1 MGWIVFA
8 LWLLLTPIW
17 ITYSLTAGSSSKT
30 AFLPPALV
38 IVALAFRWLWKH
50 FVVLVAGEAEPRPG
64 GTIQE
69 ATANWRREADL
80 VFRPK
85 RTFHPVWGLALPSSN
100 TTRMSLIA
108 AAAGACVGAAV
119 ALNWTTHEPA
129 VARNEPAFNVASSRP
144 TDGTD
149 APIKVRTE
157 AVKSPAVSASPGI
170 QSNSLATSSDSNPP
184 LQRAEIQPPATNSQ
198 SSNAQSSSDQPG
210 CDVSL
215 CERHYRS
222 FRASDCTYQPYD
234 GPRQYCAR

>member
-17 ITYSLTAGSSSKT
+17 ITYWLAPGSSSKT
-30 AFLPPALV
+30 AFIPPALV
-38 IVALAFRWLWKH
+38 LIALAFRWLWKH
-50 FVVLVAGEAEPRPG
+50 FVVLVAGEAEPQPG

-69 ATANWRREADL
+69 AAANWRREADL

-85 RTFHPVWGLALPSSN
+85 RTLHPVWGLALPSSS

-119 ALNWTTHEPA
+119 ALDWTTHERA
-129 VARNEPAFNVASSRP
+129 VATNEPAFNTAASRP
-144 TDGTD
+144 TDRSD
-149 APIKVRTE
+149 APIRVRTE
-157 AVKSPAVSASPGI
+157 AVKSPPVSATPEI
-170 QSNSLATSSDSNPP
+170 QSNSLATSSAGNPP
-184 LQRAEIQPPATNSQ
+184 LRRAEVQPPSTNSQ

-215 CERHYRS
+215 CERYYRS
-222 FRASDCTYQPYD
+222 FRASDCTYQPYG

>member
-17 ITYSLTAGSSSKT
+17 VTYWVTAGSSSKIT
-30 AFLPPALV
+30 FVPPALV
-38 IVALAFRWLWKH
+38 LIALAFRWLWKR
-50 FVVLVAGEAEPRPG
+50 FVALVAGEAEPSPG

-69 ATANWRREADL
+69 AATNWRREADL

-85 RTFHPVWGLALPSSN
+85 RTFHPVWGLALPSSI

-108 AAAGACVGAAV
+108 AAAGACVGAGV
-119 ALNWTTHEPA
+119 ALHWTTSEPA
-129 VARNEPAFNVASSRP
+129 VATNEPTFNEAASRP
-144 TDGTD
+144 TDRSD
-149 APIKVRTE
+149 VPIRVRTE
-157 AVKSPAVSASPGI
+157 VVKSPSVSASPGT
-170 QSNSLATSSDSNPP
+170 QSNSLATSSESNPP
-184 LQRAEIQPPATNSQ
+184 LQRAEVQSPSTNSQ

-215 CERHYRS
+215 CERYYRS
-222 FRASDCTYQPYD
+222 FRASDCTYQPYE

>member
-17 ITYSLTAGSSSKT
+17 ITYWLAPGSSNT
-30 AFLPPALV
+30 AFIPPAVVL
-38 IVALAFRWLWKH
+38 IALAFRWLWKH
-50 FVVLVAGEAEPRPG
+50 FVVLVAGEAEPSPG

-69 ATANWRREADL
+69 AAANWRREADL

-85 RTFHPVWGLALPSSN
+85 RTFHPVWGLALPSSS

-119 ALNWTTHEPA
+119 ALDWTTHEPA
-129 VARNEPAFNVASSRP
+129 VAKNEPAFNEAASRP
-144 TDGTD
+144 TDRSD
-149 APIKVRTE
+149 APIRVRTE
-157 AVKSPAVSASPGI
+157 AVKPPSVFASPETQG
-170 QSNSLATSSDSNPP
+170 NSLAASSAGNPP
-184 LQRAEIQPPATNSQ
+184 LQRAELQPPSTNSQ

-215 CERHYRS
+215 CERYYRS
-222 FRASDCTYQPYD
+222 FRASDCTYQPY
-234 GPRQYCAR
+234 GGRRQYCAR

>member
-17 ITYSLTAGSSSKT
+17 ITYWLTAGSSSKI
-30 AFLPPALV
+30 AFGPPALV
-38 IVALAFRWLWKH
+38 LIALAFRWLWKH
-50 FVVLVAGEAEPRPG
+50 FVVLVAGEAEPPPG

-69 ATANWRREADL
+69 AAANWRREADL

-85 RTFHPVWGLALPSSN
+85 RTFHPVWGLALPSSS

-108 AAAGACVGAAV
+108 AAAGACVGAGV
-119 ALNWTTHEPA
+119 ALNWTTSEPA
-129 VARNEPAFNVASSRP
+129 VATNEPTFNEGASRP
-144 TDGTD
+144 TDRSD
-149 APIKVRTE
+149 APIRVRTE
-157 AVKSPAVSASPGI
+157 VVKSPSVSASPGA
-170 QSNSLATSSDSNPP
+170 QSNSLATSSESNPP
-184 LQRAEIQPPATNSQ
+184 LQRAEVQSPSTNSQ

-215 CERHYRS
+215 CERYYRS
-222 FRASDCTYQPYD
+222 FRASDCTYQPYE